1 MESVGDNSLL
11 GGVVFPADISDRRG
25 DLDLARAFEFVG
37 EMVAANRTP
46 NVVILSKNSD
56 GGADLTGALDL
67 IR

>member
-1 MESVGDNSLL
+1 M
-11 GGVVFPADISDRRG
+11 
-25 DLDLARAFEFVG
+25 ARAFDLIG

-46 NVVILSKNSD
+46 NVVILTKNSD